1 MTSVQASCQ
10 NSVNPSSS
18 FFTSLGDQLIVLIK
32 KMDLAAFAPVALAW
46 LWRAVQF
53 YFLSNLRKK
62 INIVINKHNI
72 LIDCL
77 HKLAFALFSGGIG
90 CRRV

>member
-10 NSVNPSSS
+10 NSVNPSPS

-53 YFLSNLRKK
+53 YF
-62 INIVINKHNI
+62 
-72 LIDCL
+72 
-77 HKLAFALFSGGIG
+77 
-90 CRRV
+90 